1 MHESRFDFVL
11 VQHAIDDSITFIP
24 SGSIWRS
31 SRQMEVFE
39 TDSHAILSL
48 SLSLWKLPLTVSVQ
62 IQNVQEVTVHSSS
75 FLDHIN

>member
-1 MHESRFDFVL
+1 MHESRFDVVL
-11 VQHAIDDSITFIP
+11 VEHATDDSVTFIH

-48 SLSLWKLPLTVSVQ
+48 SLIMKTS
-62 IQNVQEVTVHSSS
+62 
-75 FLDHIN
+75 INR